1 MALSMV
7 LNGETKVIQRFIGR
21 EDVITRLRE
30 MGFVPGE
37 MVQVVGNNPSG
48 LILLVKGVKVALDR
62 SLASRI
68 IVCD

>member
-1 MALSMV
+1 MALSMA
-7 LNGETKVIQRFIGR
+7 LNGETKTIQRFIGR

-37 MVQVVGNNPSG
+37 KIKVMGNNPSG
-48 LILLVKGVKVALDR
+48 LILLVKGVKIALDR
-62 SLASRI
+62 NLASRI